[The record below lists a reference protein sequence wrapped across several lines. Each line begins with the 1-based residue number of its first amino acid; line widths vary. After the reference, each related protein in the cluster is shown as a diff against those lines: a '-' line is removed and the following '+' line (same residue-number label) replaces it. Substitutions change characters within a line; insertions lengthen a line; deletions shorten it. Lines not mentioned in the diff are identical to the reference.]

1 MVLVSDASRRTASS
15 LCVIENGSLRP
26 MRAKQKR
33 ATGQDMSEKPPK
45 KEITDLS
52 VHRAVM
58 TCMVFILCMFCLSYG
73 TNVLSAEDFS
83 KSPRINNT
91 DQQCR
96 TLVWAT
102 LELPDIEKQGNI
114 QELIECLEHEYFYT
128 LHRGASKYTLLQ
140 IGEPA
145 LPGLIEALKNR
156 NYRIAEGAAIVL
168 GMVGQEAKEAA
179 PALKDL
185 LRSKSAP
192 QGLRKYEVARALG
205 KIDEIDFLIR
215 ALRGEEP
222 GVSASNA
229 SHGISAAGPKAV
241 KAIPALLEMINGDKA
256 PEQSFAADALGAIG
270 EASNEA
276 IPRLKVL
283 TKSKYNFV
291 RRAAGEALLKIGTP
305 EAIEAAK
312 PYKLRKDI
320 YGGFFKAMSVFV
332 WNPWLAMVVGVIIG
346 GIAYLTTKEFTKKT
360 KMMRSLY
367 LPAVLWLIYAAWEF
381 YARMQG
387 ANIRI
392 DLLVIY
398 PLLVTVT
405 IIGFVL
411 WFIGVQ
417 RGKSTSQIVE

>member
-1 MVLVSDASRRTASS
+1 
-15 LCVIENGSLRP
+15 
-26 MRAKQKR
+26 
-33 ATGQDMSEKPPK
+33 MSEKPPK
-45 KEITDLS
+45 KEITDLLI
-52 VHRAVM
+52 HRAVM
-58 TCMVFILCMFCLSYG
+58 TCFVFILCLFFLSYG
-73 TNVLSAEDFS
+73 TNVLPAEDIN

-91 DQQCR
+91 DRQCR
-96 TLVWAT
+96 TLARVT
-102 LELPDIEKQGNI
+102 LEFPNIEKQSNI
-114 QELIECLEHEYFYT
+114 QELIKCLKYEYFYT

-140 IGEPA
+140 IGKPA
-145 LPGLIEALKNR
+145 LPSLVEALKNQDH
-156 NYRIAEGAAIVL
+156 RIAEGTAIVL
-168 GMVGQEAKEAA
+168 GMFGPEATEAA
-179 PALKDL
+179 PALKEL
-185 LRSKSAP
+185 LRSNSAP

-215 ALRGEEP
+215 ALREEEP
-222 GVSASNA
+222 GVSAFHA
-229 SHGISAAGPKAV
+229 SHGIMGAGSKAV
-241 KAIPALLEMINGDKA
+241 KAIPVLLEMINGDKA

-283 TKSKYNFV
+283 TKSKHSFV

-320 YGGFFKAMSVFV
+320 YDGFFKAMSIFV
-332 WNPWLAMVVGVIIG
+332 WNPWLAVIVGVLIG
-346 GIAYLTTKEFTKKT
+346 AIAYLTTKEFTKKT

-367 LPAVLWLIYAAWEF
+367 LPAILWLIYAAWEF
-381 YARMQG
+381 YARIQG

-398 PLLVTVT
+398 PILVTVT

-411 WFIGVQ
+411 WFIGMR
-417 RGKSTSQIVE
+417 RGKKIQQ

>member
-1 MVLVSDASRRTASS
+1 
-15 LCVIENGSLRP
+15 
-26 MRAKQKR
+26 
-33 ATGQDMSEKPPK
+33 MSEKPPK

-52 VHRAVM
+52 VHRAMM
-58 TCMVFILCMFCLSYG
+58 TCIVFILCLFCLSYG
-73 TNVLSAEDFS
+73 TNVLSAEDFH

-96 TLVWAT
+96 TLARAT
-102 LELPDIEKQGNI
+102 LELPDIEKQRNI
-114 QELIECLEHEYFYT
+114 QELIECLKHEYFYT
-128 LHRGASKYTLLQ
+128 LHGGASKYTLLQ
-140 IGEPA
+140 IGASA
-145 LPGLIEALKNR
+145 LPSLIEALKNQD
-156 NYRIAEGAAIVL
+156 YRIAEGAAIVL
-168 GMVGQEAKEAA
+168 GMIGPEAKEAA
-179 PALKDL
+179 PALKEL

-192 QGLRKYEVARALG
+192 KGLRKYEVASALG

-222 GVSASNA
+222 GVSTFNA
-229 SHGISAAGPKAV
+229 SHGIRGAGPKAV
-241 KAIPALLEMINGDKA
+241 KAIPTLLELINGDKA

-270 EASNEA
+270 AASNEA

-283 TKSKYNFV
+283 AKSKHNFV

-320 YGGFFKAMSVFV
+320 YDGFFKAMSVFV
-332 WNPWLAMVVGVIIG
+332 WKPWLAVVVGVLIG

-398 PLLVTVT
+398 PLLVAITT
-405 IIGFVL
+405 IGFVL
-411 WFIGVQ
+411 WFIGIR
-417 RGKSTSQIVE
+417 RGRKH